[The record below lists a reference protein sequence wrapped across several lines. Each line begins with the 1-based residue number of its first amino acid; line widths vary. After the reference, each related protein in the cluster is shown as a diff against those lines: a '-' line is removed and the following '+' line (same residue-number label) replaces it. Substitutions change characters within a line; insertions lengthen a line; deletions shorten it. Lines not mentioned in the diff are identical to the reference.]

1 MVIELKDRLNIIS
14 YRCPTPYG
22 KGFTELSTGGLVASL
37 YSLKSSHKLNWICY
51 DIMNSSETNNGLS
64 IKRIKIDRELNEMYY
79 GKYCNSYIW
88 PLFHYISNVEFFDQ
102 KYWLAYKKANEI
114 MAEAISK
121 TLNKQELI
129 IINDYH
135 LSLLPQMLKEKGY
148 LKISFFWHIPWINYE
163 YVSRLPNLND
173 IVKGI
178 LGSDI
183 IGFHTKE
190 FRDNF
195 IETAR
200 YFSIEISE
208 SKLKNIKNVPIGLNT
223 KLYELNKSLKGNS
236 EMNKQ
241 VQGLKRKGSKVIG
254 SISRLDMTKG
264 IIQKIQAMD
273 YLLDR
278 HKDLIGKIVL
288 IMVVS
293 PSRTSIKEYSD
304 LKKEI
309 DRAVGNVNSK
319 FRTLDWSPILYIYR
333 RISQAELVSIMKNS
347 DIFLITPIKD
357 GLNLVAEEYLLLNDT
372 GIPIISKFA
381 GISNYLNLVP
391 KVNPY
396 DPIEVSETIFN
407 IINEDKKEIKRKNL
421 EMTKIVKS
429 LDIFNWLNNM
439 IL

>member
-1 MVIELKDRLNIIS
+1 
-14 YRCPTPYG
+14 
-22 KGFTELSTGGLVASL
+22 
-37 YSLKSSHKLNWICY
+37 
-51 DIMNSSETNNGLS
+51 
-64 IKRIKIDRELNEMYY
+64 
-79 GKYCNSYIW
+79 
-88 PLFHYISNVEFFDQ
+88 
-102 KYWLAYKKANEI
+102 
-114 MAEAISK
+114 
-121 TLNKQELI
+121 
-129 IINDYH
+129 
-135 LSLLPQMLKEKGY
+135 
-148 LKISFFWHIPWINYE
+148 
-163 YVSRLPNLND
+163 
-173 IVKGI
+173 
-178 LGSDI
+178 
-183 IGFHTKE
+183 
-190 FRDNF
+190 
-195 IETAR
+195 
-200 YFSIEISE
+200 
-208 SKLKNIKNVPIGLNT
+208 
-223 KLYELNKSLKGNS
+223 
-236 EMNKQ
+236 MNKQ

-264 IIQKIQAMD
+264 IIQKIQAME

-357 GLNLVAEEYLLLNDT
+357 GLNLVAEEYLLINDM

-396 DPIEVSETIFN
+396 DP
-407 IINEDKKEIKRKNL
+407 
-421 EMTKIVKS
+421 M
-429 LDIFNWLNNM
+429 
-439 IL
+439 

>member
-1 MVIELKDRLNIIS
+1 LHKEFQGNLNIVS

-37 YSLKSSHKLNWICY
+37 YSLKTSYTLNWICY
-51 DIMNSSETNNGLS
+51 DNVFSKENENGLS
-64 IKRIKIDRELNEMYY
+64 IERVKIDKELNDMYY

-88 PLFHYISNVEFFDQ
+88 PLFHYISHVDFFED
-102 KYWLAYKKANEI
+102 KYWTAYKKANEL
-114 MAEAISK
+114 MAEAIFK
-121 TLNKQELI
+121 TLKKQELI

-135 LSLLPQMLKEKGY
+135 LSLLPKMLKERGFQKV
-148 LKISFFWHIPWINYE
+148 SFFWHIPWIDHE
-163 YVSRLPNLND
+163 YASRLPNLKD
-173 IVKGI
+173 IVEGI

-183 IGFHTKE
+183 IGFHTRE

-195 IETAR
+195 IETAK
-200 YFSIEISE
+200 YFNIEISDA
-208 SKLKNIKNVPIGLNT
+208 KIKNIKYVPIGLNT
-223 KLYELNKSLKGNS
+223 KLYELSKSSKGNS

-241 VQGLKRKGSKVIG
+241 LSRLRRNGNKIIASV
-254 SISRLDMTKG
+254 SRLDMTKG
-264 IIQKIQAMD
+264 IIQKVQAME
-273 YLLDR
+273 YLLER
-278 HKDLIGKIVL
+278 HKDLIGNIVL

-293 PSRTSIKEYSD
+293 PSRTSIREYSD

-333 RISQAELVSIMKNS
+333 KISQAELVSLMKNS

-357 GLNLVAEEYLLLNDT
+357 GLNLVAEEYLLLNDS
-372 GIPIISKFA
+372 GMPIISKFA
-381 GISNYLNLVP
+381 GISDYLNLAP

-396 DPIEVSETIFN
+396 DPLEVSETIFN
-407 IINEDKKEIKRKNL
+407 IIREDRKEIRRKNL

-439 IL
+439 VL